1 MSSDSSSTVS
11 QLFHDLPPPQ
21 ELLPL
26 GYLYLLLLGVAN
38 QSIFF
43 GMLGVNVLAYSDALD
58 VLISPISTITG
69 NVVVLV
75 AVVAIIV
82 LLLPYLWLVR
92 AILRRTKPEKLER
105 GWLALPLARAWLRFS
120 VVGLLFAFLGLGLGA
135 GMAQSERLAAGETRL
150 DHRIEFLDGAVEE
163 VELVGKNSG
172 YVFFVRPDSTVVT
185 IAPVAD
191 NIRTI
196 QRLPDIAKAGSGDQ

>member
-1 MSSDSSSTVS
+1 MSSSSNHSVS
-11 QLFHDLPPPQ
+11 QILQDLPPPQ

-26 GYLYLLLLGVAN
+26 GYLYLLLLGIAN

-58 VLISPISTITG
+58 VLISPISTLTG
-69 NVVVLV
+69 NPIVLIAV
-75 AVVAIIV
+75 AAIIV

-92 AILRRTKPEKLER
+92 AILRRTRPEKLKQ
-105 GWLALPLARAWLRFS
+105 GWLALPLAKAWLRFA
-120 VVGLLFAFLGLGLGA
+120 VVGMLFAFLGLGLGA
-135 GMAQSERLAAGETRL
+135 GMAQSERLAAGDTKL
-150 DHRIEFLDGAVEE
+150 NHRIEFLDGVVEE

-172 YVFFVRPDSTVVT
+172 YVFFIRPDSTVVT

-196 QRLPDIAKAGSGDQ
+196 QR